1 MSLKPAVASEPG
13 FHHNFK
19 KTNRQRCH
27 QSDVMRA
34 DDRGLARRFVGQPG
48 VYHVMDGAISTFESS
63 PMRKARRA
71 AEDELET
78 IVLAKAQLHKRH
90 MVARDFGQRLRD

>member
-1 MSLKPAVASEPG
+1 
-13 FHHNFK
+13 
-19 KTNRQRCH
+19 
-27 QSDVMRA
+27 MRA

-78 IVLAKAQLHKRH
+78 IVLAKAQEAIREERNLSR
-90 MVARDFGQRLRD
+90 ALACRP